1 MVRIDS
7 LKASGRLSMRMNIDA
22 TALPAISLEDG
33 DRIYIPPKPSSVNV
47 FGAVNIESALIHQPG
62 RTIADYLMLAGLRA
76 EADRN
81 ETFVIRADGTVL
93 TGNDSRG
100 LFRFGRGLESEQV
113 YPGDSIVVPEKFD
126 RESAFTV
133 FMRSARDFA
142 TVFGQLGIGAAAI
155 KTLRQ

>member
-1 MVRIDS
+1 
-7 LKASGRLSMRMNIDA
+7 
-22 TALPAISLEDG
+22 
-33 DRIYIPPKPSSVNV
+33 
-47 FGAVNIESALIHQPG
+47 
-62 RTIADYLMLAGLRA
+62 MLAGLRA